1 MADFHLLVRPG
12 RDAWLIAAMAGVL
25 VDEGL
30 VDRDWR
36 VDETL
41 VRAETRRIAAAASV
55 AVFED
60 LGVQHDRD
68 GEAVGLPAA
77 RRHPVRE
84 VRATFFNFDFPKN
97 VFQLRRPVLDPPTGP
112 LPEPEIHARL
122 VDVLGFLDGDAIEQL
137 RAAATRDRD
146 DFAAAFAQAMTSDP
160 KLATVAPVV
169 LYRTLGETLPHGAA
183 AAAALWPMAI
193 RCSHRNPEGVA
204 RAGFGSGPD
213 AGNHATAAATR
224 AADVLGF
231 TARIDLAAGVHTI
244 RLTRSTDT
252 ALSRRRFLNRP
263 SRRDHPH
270 RRPGTQG

>member
-1 MADFHLLVRPG
+1 MADSPAGAVRPRCVAHRRHG
-12 RDAWLIAAMAGVL
+12 GRARGRGTRRRRLARRRDVGARRDAP
-25 VDEGL
+25 
-30 VDRDWR
+30 DRGGG
-36 VDETL
+36 
-41 VRAETRRIAAAASV
+41 V

-97 VFQLRRPVLDPPTGP
+97 VFQLRRPFVDPPTGP

-122 VDVLGFLDGDAIEQL
+122 VDALGFLDGDAIEQL

-231 TARIDLAAGVHTI
+231 TARI
-244 RLTRSTDT
+244 
-252 ALSRRRFLNRP
+252 
-263 SRRDHPH
+263 
-270 RRPGTQG
+270 